1 MAQILVIDDEPL
13 FRDYLRRILQQEGHS
28 VLEAGDGEH
37 GLRTLDE
44 QDVDLVIVDI
54 VMPKKDGIEVLME
67 LRRRKSGV
75 GVIAISG
82 RGRPSGSYL
91 NPAKA
96 LGAAR
101 TLMKPFA
108 RGDLIA
114 AVHEVLNA
122 VRRR

>member
-1 MAQILVIDDEPL
+1 MVQILVIDDEPL
-13 FRDYLRRILQQEGHS
+13 FRDYLRRILQREGYS
-28 VLEAGDGEH
+28 VLEAGDGDQ

-44 QDVDLVIVDI
+44 QAVDLVIVDI
-54 VMPKKDGIEVLME
+54 VMPRKDGIEVLME
-67 LRRRKSGV
+67 LRKRKSGV

-82 RGRPSGSYL
+82 GGRPSGSYL

-122 VRRR
+122 VRPR